1 MNDEDRKY
9 LREAERMR
17 PSFEVFSKM
26 VRILVD
32 EKDEIDQLMLR
43 LDTSLLQTYKT
54 I

>member
-9 LREAERMR
+9 LRDVARMR
-17 PSFEVFSKM
+17 PSFEIFNKM
-26 VRILVD
+26 VKILAD
-32 EKDEIDQLMLR
+32 EKEEINSLMLK

>member
-17 PSFEVFSKM
+17 PSFEIFNKM
-26 VRILVD
+26 VRILAD
-32 EKDEIDQLMLR
+32 EKEEVDQLMLK
-43 LDTSLLQTYKT
+43 LNTSLLETYKT